1 MKINTDNLKEKI
13 QEAKPNLKEN
23 SIKQYEIHLNKLK
36 KLFDTDNY
44 DFLSKPEDV
53 MEKIKDKHYTSQRN
67 TLNAI
72 IILLLALNSDNKYDE
87 LIEKY
92 QKIRDKFNQ
101 QYIDS
106 NEDGKVSESQKQNF
120 VDLSEIQNML
130 KEMEN
135 KIKSD
140 GLKKKTNLSG
150 KEKELLMV
158 YTIFS
163 FLVRY
168 TLRLDLA
175 GMKYISRTQYNGLS
189 EQDKKD
195 GNYLVHNKKG
205 SQFLEAI
212 LNEYKTSKKYGEMT
226 YDEIVA
232 SDSISNLDKANL
244 LEGWIKKKI
253 RKEKEQVE
261 DLFDSFVAESPVKAR
276 GYIRNNYIIYS
287 KGKEGKQNLDTA
299 AQTLWFKTADKYLSE
314 SETISDELTRRMKLL
329 AIVPNIR
336 ENEPYD

>member
-1 MKINTDNLKEKI
+1 MKINSENLKAEIK
-13 QEAKPNLKEN
+13 EVKPNLKDN

-36 KLFDTDNY
+36 KLFETDNY
-44 DFLSKPEDV
+44 DFLSNPEDV
-53 MEKIKDKHYTSQRN
+53 MEKIKGNHYTSQRN
-67 TLNAI
+67 TLNAV
-72 IILLLALNSDNKYDE
+72 IILLLALNHDGKYDE

-92 QKIRDKFNQ
+92 QKIRDKFNDKYQ
-101 QYIDS
+101 TE
-106 NEDGKVSESQKQNF
+106 NENGKISESQKNNF

-135 KIKSD
+135 KIKSE
-140 GLKKKTNLSG
+140 GLKKKTNLTG

-168 TLRLDLA
+168 PLRLDLA

-212 LNEYKTSKKYGEMT
+212 LNEYKTSKKYGE
-226 YDEIVA
+226 
-232 SDSISNLDKANL
+232 
-244 LEGWIKKKI
+244 KKI
-253 RKEKEQVE
+253 RIDKDIEKILRMYIKATGKGFGDVLFVSSTGNPLSRNQLSQLLIRTTKKYLNKSISTTILRKIVVSSTIPKDIIEKQKELADVMGHSVEVQNAVYNKEK
-261 DLFDSFVAESPVKAR
+261 
-276 GYIRNNYIIYS
+276 
-287 KGKEGKQNLDTA
+287 
-299 AQTLWFKTADKYLSE
+299 
-314 SETISDELTRRMKLL
+314 
-329 AIVPNIR
+329 
-336 ENEPYD
+336 

>member
-1 MKINTDNLKEKI
+1 MKINSENIKEKI

-44 DFLSKPEDV
+44 DFLSKPDDV

-67 TLNAI
+67 TLNAV

-92 QKIRDKFNQ
+92 QKVRDKFNQ
-101 QYIDS
+101 QYIES
-106 NEDGKVSESQKQNF
+106 NENGKVSDSQKQNF
-120 VDLSEIQNML
+120 VELSEIQNML
-130 KEMEN
+130 KKMESE
-135 KIKSD
+135 IKSS

-150 KEKELLMV
+150 KDKELMMV

-163 FLVRY
+163 FLIKY
-168 TLRLDLA
+168 PLRLDLA

-205 SQFLEAI
+205 TQFLEAI
-212 LNEYKTSKKYGEMT
+212 LNEYKTSKKYGE
-226 YDEIVA
+226 
-232 SDSISNLDKANL
+232 
-244 LEGWIKKKI
+244 KKI
-253 RKEKEQVE
+253 RIDKDIEKILRMYIKATGKKFGDVLFVSSTGNPLSRNALSQLLIKTTKKYLNKSISTTMMRKIVVSSVIPKEVLDKQKELADVMGHDVATQNLVYNKEK
-261 DLFDSFVAESPVKAR
+261 
-276 GYIRNNYIIYS
+276 
-287 KGKEGKQNLDTA
+287 
-299 AQTLWFKTADKYLSE
+299 
-314 SETISDELTRRMKLL
+314 
-329 AIVPNIR
+329 
-336 ENEPYD
+336 